1 MDDPRV
7 GFFIQV
13 IVGVRRSTSWT
24 VGVARFLIVALA
36 LGSLIVPVAAS
47 SDRMVIVGF
56 RGLYTDPPGTAG
68 MDHLAASLSAA
79 RTSNRPFSIRV
90 FDWPEREQ
98 AFDFVRSFT
107 DRSCLIV
114 IGHSLGGN
122 AAVRLADE
130 RLVPA
135 GIDVDLLI
143 QLDSVGRHDHKLPD
157 DVQGVNYFQ
166 HDTRLAWRLAI
177 QDSVEGATPVPIEQ
191 TYGVSPDIV
200 THTTI
205 DDPLFGFTRA
215 HYERHFGSQPDLH
228 ARIDDDVDTACPP
241 P

>member
-1 MDDPRV
+1 M
-7 GFFIQV
+7 
-13 IVGVRRSTSWT
+13 
-24 VGVARFLIVALA
+24 ARFLIVALA
-36 LGSLIVPVAAS
+36 LGSLIVVPVVTS
-47 SDRMVIVGF
+47 SDRTVIVGF

-79 RTSNRPFSIRV
+79 RTDDPPFSIRV
-90 FDWPEREQ
+90 FDWPEHEQ

-107 DRSCLIV
+107 DRGCLIV

-130 RLVPA
+130 RLTPA

-143 QLDSVGRHDHKLPD
+143 QLDSVGRHDHELPE

-166 HDTRLAWRLAI
+166 YDTRLQWRLLI
-177 QDSVEGATPVPIEQ
+177 QDSVDGSRDIPIEQ
-191 TYGVSPDIV
+191 TYGVPADIV

-205 DDPLFGFTRA
+205 DDPLFGFTEA
-215 HYERHFGSQPDLH
+215 HYERHFVGSPPDLH
-228 ARIDDDVDTACPP
+228 ARINADVEAACSP
-241 P
+241 